1 MKGTSSGTMG
11 PVLHGGLQGVLRC
24 LLVVASCLV
33 ASGVVLLPTVVRAQ
47 SDSDEF
53 PPLDRMPFSDR
64 LPGSADRQ
72 DPARPF
78 PRDND
83 PDAPLLDDRLPRDPR
98 DPMDQPLDDDPAMSP
113 LPVPATPE
121 AIAGIDRTHLDWTIQ
136 RVSAV
141 DLEVGRSWS
150 FEHGAASMTSA
161 EESDYAELIRMAVNR
176 RRLITTGV
184 ADGVGSESVWQSA
197 FYRFEQV
204 RRQAWAQGNLTLGG
218 RMAIQRDPFSGQA
231 DALVSPLDQ
240 TYSADNQQRYSL
252 LQDLATHPGEFTGR
266 PVVLYGIFTPSGSVR
281 IAANGALE
289 GEESEFIVQRGA
301 FRSLSRPG
309 SIAVVDAVGFRSA
322 VQPGISTAWPVAARR
337 DMPVLLKG
345 WFVKLWGTSP
355 LIFAESLK
363 VLSPLPWR
371 EEIQLQ
377 VQNRRRLTAD
387 ESWLYHETLRQLQVT
402 SLPAQQE
409 VAREQQLLRMTQ
421 LRAELQLRIVSDRQK
436 MEEQF
441 QRERAAGADQRISQQ
456 RLAEGQRRLERQ
468 RAARDARFAGWL
480 AKPERFPLFVDLFQ
494 NPDYWQGR
502 LLTLRGH
509 VRRVMTHAGDPQLFH
524 GQPLH
529 ELWLFT
535 EDSQHIPTVVVCPL
549 LPRDFPVN
557 ADLIDSVEV
566 TGCFFKQYVYRSQTE
581 TRVAP
586 LLLAGHIAWKPTAAQ
601 VLSLVRD
608 GDLPADSPLAAQ
620 ARAQDADQPGDLI
633 VMLTAV
639 LAVLV
644 AMTVWSRVQR
654 DRRERSRVLRLVD
667 ETADFRQT

>member
-1 MKGTSSGTMG
+1 
-11 PVLHGGLQGVLRC
+11 
-24 LLVVASCLV
+24 
-33 ASGVVLLPTVVRAQ
+33 
-47 SDSDEF
+47 
-53 PPLDRMPFSDR
+53 
-64 LPGSADRQ
+64 
-72 DPARPF
+72 
-78 PRDND
+78 
-83 PDAPLLDDRLPRDPR
+83 
-98 DPMDQPLDDDPAMSP
+98 
-113 LPVPATPE
+113 
-121 AIAGIDRTHLDWTIQ
+121 
-136 RVSAV
+136 
-141 DLEVGRSWS
+141 
-150 FEHGAASMTSA
+150 
-161 EESDYAELIRMAVNR
+161 
-176 RRLITTGV
+176 
-184 ADGVGSESVWQSA
+184 
-197 FYRFEQV
+197 
-204 RRQAWAQGNLTLGG
+204 
-218 RMAIQRDPFSGQA
+218 
-231 DALVSPLDQ
+231 
-240 TYSADNQQRYSL
+240 
-252 LQDLATHPGEFTGR
+252 
-266 PVVLYGIFTPSGSVR
+266 
-281 IAANGALE
+281 
-289 GEESEFIVQRGA
+289 
-301 FRSLSRPG
+301 
-309 SIAVVDAVGFRSA
+309 
-322 VQPGISTAWPVAARR
+322 
-337 DMPVLLKG
+337 
-345 WFVKLWGTSP
+345 
-355 LIFAESLK
+355 
-363 VLSPLPWR
+363 
-371 EEIQLQ
+371 
-377 VQNRRRLTAD
+377 
-387 ESWLYHETLRQLQVT
+387 
-402 SLPAQQE
+402 
-409 VAREQQLLRMTQ
+409 
-421 LRAELQLRIVSDRQK
+421 
-436 MEEQF
+436 ME
-441 QRERAAGADQRISQQ
+441 QRISQQ